1 LTLRELGFGD
11 VFPHVGLATEMNL
24 RGRQA
29 YPLVTGT
36 FGAVDFLHSVLG
48 EANDHFTQTEV
59 DELDLAL
66 KNAESGASSQRGMQN
81 FVGLVSQIPGFGG
94 GLADQARALQAESQ
108 AQEQENEKLRVRVNQ
123 SPQASLQSSRI
134 AGLSQNIDP
143 VKVAAQIYPI
153 RMSLPKPKTKNLDAN
168 LFHS

>member
-1 LTLRELGFGD
+1 
-11 VFPHVGLATEMNL
+11 MNL

-59 DELDLAL
+59 NELDSAL
-66 KNAESGASSQRGMQN
+66 KNAESGASGQRGMQS
-81 FVGLVSQIPGFGG
+81 FVGLVSQIPGLGG

-108 AQEQENEKLRVRVNQ
+108 AQELENEKLRAGVNRSHQAGLQ
-123 SPQASLQSSRI
+123 SPRI
-134 AGLSQNIDP
+134 AGISPDIDP

-153 RMSLPKPKTKNLDAN
+153 RMILTKPKSKNPSAN
-168 LFHS
+168 LSHS

>member
-1 LTLRELGFGD
+1 
-11 VFPHVGLATEMNL
+11 MNL

-66 KNAESGASSQRGMQN
+66 KNAESGADSQRGMQN
-81 FVGLVSQIPGFGG
+81 FVGLISQIPGLGG
-94 GLADQARALQAESQ
+94 GLADQARALQAESR
-108 AQEQENEKLRVRVNQ
+108 AQEHENEKLRVGANQ
-123 SPQASLQSSRI
+123 SPQAGPQSSRI
-134 AGLSQNIDP
+134 AGLSQDIDP
-143 VKVAAQIYPI
+143 IKVAAQIYPI
-153 RMSLPKPKTKNLDAN
+153 RMILPKPKSKNLDAN
-168 LFHS
+168 LFDSRT